1 MNSLEQYWPSLE
13 HATECLRTEAE
24 TVDEA
29 LLLAVHEPTTLLR
42 RAAQTSA
49 EIAADEVALLSELMR
64 PVTDGSAV
72 VIAITGASGV
82 GKSHMVRWLRAQL
95 ERHPRRQELVV
106 VSIPK
111 TASLRKVVELILKP
125 LASEEY
131 EALKRELARSS
142 EQLTPSTASE
152 LLAAALGEGLKEYR
166 DRTAEIVQAS
176 PNENSALRPHV
187 AVAEHAR
194 SLIQAP
200 EVREMWLSKVLQRI
214 VGASLGGA
222 SNPADRQFSAEDLV
236 PPPQAVGQEL
246 PQRVQMAL
254 AFLGNANGR
263 FRITAADIL
272 QEVLDGALRT
282 VFRVTEALQQK
293 SIQDVVDDIR
303 RQLLIDGKELVLLI
317 EDLAALSGIQQ
328 PLLDIMIAECD
339 EHGKRVRAPIRTAV
353 AVTDGFLAGRQTVLT
368 RAKEQ
373 WVVPSEGLAEDAIVS
388 KLIDLT
394 GRYLN
399 AARWGV
405 QHLKLEF
412 ARSSH
417 SSNDLYAWV
426 PKFDHPLDASDAEG
440 LDSFGRSRQ
449 GYSLFPFNANAIRG
463 LAVSAMKQGGVWNY
477 NPRAFINEVLRKTL
491 AERPSYL
498 AKHFPPVGFKS
509 PHLVAE
515 VRTQLQ
521 RKGFSQEQAQKLEV
535 ALHFWAG
542 SPNSLAVATVPQAVF
557 EAFSL
562 PWPFGGP
569 GAPTVPLAPVAP
581 PQSAD
586 SPPLGAPRVPPTQ
599 GPIAPV
605 LPSIPV
611 DAVPVAP
618 DISAY
623 GGALETWT
631 PTNRLPNAH
640 ARETRNLIA
649 QALDERVDLGN
660 FCLKGQK
667 VEASWFW
674 LPPMTTVGNPTN
686 GLVVQLVSPDQP
698 IPPVVVAGLK
708 ALARWEKNGKSWF
721 YSNAETDYSSANALL
736 DTLENQVMQALA
748 AEAERDAGMAARAL
762 HIQSVL
768 LGLSSRGQP
777 ESPSLKELVGTSPD
791 ESNFSDMRVSGSVA
805 QSLLTR
811 NKAVAARVE
820 LQDRLKQLI
829 GCFQGASGGKVLA
842 IDPDRLKRA
851 WKTDLPARW
860 NFGLKGR
867 GISEAATDVLE
878 RVSSGNLPSLVTNLE
893 STVQGLLSKTSTA
906 FSEDHARV
914 AWRDEMRGLLQEAL
928 QLAVWPAGQNES
940 EIRSVIDRLS
950 QENIESVIQKLR
962 KMSIPPAEDPAP
974 VRLAELSV
982 VPLPRL
988 SQLACD
994 VADLTRFFSELT
1006 RLIESQTRSVEIAQ
1020 ALGQRDAL
1028 IKSMKWER

>member
-1 MNSLEQYWPSLE
+1 MSSLELYWPSLL

-42 RAAQTSA
+42 RAAQTSV
-49 EIAADEVALLSELMR
+49 EIAADEVALLAELMR

-95 ERHPRRQELVV
+95 ERHPRRHELVV

-111 TASLRKVVELILKP
+111 TASLRRVVELILEP

-166 DRTAEIVQAS
+166 DRTVELVQSA
-176 PNENSALRPHV
+176 PNENNALRPHV
-187 AVAEHAR
+187 AIADHAR

-200 EVREMWLSKVLQRI
+200 EVRELWLSKVLLRI
-214 VGASLGGA
+214 VGASLGGS
-222 SNPADRQFSAEDLV
+222 SNPADRQFRADDLA
-236 PPPQAVGQEL
+236 PPQHSVGLEL
-246 PQRVQMAL
+246 PQRVQNAL

-263 FRITAADIL
+263 FRSTAADIL

-303 RQLLIDGKELVLLI
+303 RQLLKDKKELVLLI

-328 PLLDIMIAECD
+328 PLLDIMISESD
-339 EHGKRVRAPIRTAV
+339 EHGVRVRAPIRTAV

-373 WVVPSEGLAEDAIVS
+373 WVVPSEGLAEETIAR

-405 QHLKLEF
+405 LHLKQEF
-412 ARSSH
+412 AKSSQTGL
-417 SSNDLYAWV
+417 DLYAWV
-426 PKFDHPLDASDAEG
+426 PNFDETLDASDAEC
-440 LDSFGRSRQ
+440 LDAFGRSRQ
-449 GYSLFPFNANAIRG
+449 GYPLFPFNEHAIRG
-463 LAVSAMKQGGVWNY
+463 MAETAMKQGGVWTY

-491 AERPSYL
+491 AERPAFV
-498 AKHFPPVGFKS
+498 AKHFPPAGFKL
-509 PHLVAE
+509 PKLVAE
-515 VRTQLQ
+515 VRTGLQ
-521 RKGFSQEQAQKLEV
+521 RKGFTQEHSQQLEV

-542 SPNSLAVATVPQAVF
+542 SPSNLAKATVPRSVF

-569 GAPTVPLAPVAP
+569 GAAISPVEQVVTRESPSDDPVSNTQQRLP
-581 PQSAD
+581 PSSD
-586 SPPLGAPRVPPTQ
+586 SPSKLN
-599 GPIAPV
+599 
-605 LPSIPV
+605 
-611 DAVPVAP
+611 DAVPVSP
-618 DISAY
+618 DIGAY
-623 GGALETWT
+623 ASALEAWS
-631 PTNRLPNAH
+631 PNSRLPNTH

-649 QALDERVDLGN
+649 LALDERMDLGN

-667 VEASWFW
+667 IEASWFW
-674 LPPMTTVGNPTN
+674 LPPTTTSGNPST
-686 GLVVQLVSPDQP
+686 GLVIQLVEPNQP
-698 IPPVVVAGLK
+698 IPPGIISGLK

-721 YSNAETDYSSANALL
+721 FANSESDYSAANALL
-736 DTLENQVMQALA
+736 DSLESKVLQALSL
-748 AEAERDAGMAARAL
+748 EAERDAAIVARAL
-762 HIQSVL
+762 HIQSIL
-768 LGLSSRGQP
+768 LGLSNRGQP
-777 ESPSLKELVGTSPD
+777 DNPSLRELVAASPD
-791 ESNFSDMRVSGSVA
+791 ETQFTDARVTGSVS
-805 QSLLTR
+805 QSLVIR
-811 NKAVAARVE
+811 NKATAARGE

-851 WKTDLPARW
+851 WKTELPARW
-860 NFGLKGR
+860 SLGLKGR
-867 GISEAATDVLE
+867 GLSEAATDVLE
-878 RVSSGNLPSLVTNLE
+878 RVSNGNLPTLVNNLE
-893 STVQGLLSKTSTA
+893 SSVQVLLPKARAA
-906 FSEDHARV
+906 FSEDHTRV
-914 AWRDEMRGLLQEAL
+914 AWRDEMRALLQEAL
-928 QLAVWPAGQNES
+928 QLAVWPVGQIES
-940 EIRSVIDRLS
+940 DIRAVIDRLS
-950 QENIESVIQKLR
+950 QENIESVIQRLHKI
-962 KMSIPPAEDPAP
+962 SVPPADDPVP
-974 VRLAELSV
+974 GRLAGLSI

-988 SQLACD
+988 TQLACD
-994 VADLTRFFSELT
+994 VADLNNFFTELA
-1006 RLIESQTRSVEIAQ
+1006 RLVESQTRSVEIEQ
-1020 ALGQRDAL
+1020 ALSQRDDL
-1028 IKSMKWER
+1028 IKSLEWER